1 MATVRITTKG
11 LLCVVA
17 AALALLYISFRGRLL
32 LSELQ
37 DLLYGCHTD
46 SFWPEKDPSHP
57 SKYGGSGGHRWD
69 IFWNYH
75 DDVIK
80 WKHFP
85 RHWPFVRGIHRW
97 PVNSP
102 QKGRWRE
109 ALMFSLIYAWTKH
122 LSKQSGCRW
131 FETPSRS
138 LWRQCSDPP
147 VINPRGHHKI
157 TGDHE
162 LLYGRL
168 EMITGGEFQKIFH
181 LFPPWANVSKAFNW
195 DHFETP
201 QWRHMNVKAVSN
213 HRSTY
218 YLKANSIGVVMK
230 R

>member
-1 MATVRITTKG
+1 MASVRITTKG

-102 QKGRWRE
+102 QKGRWRG
-109 ALMFSLIYAWTKH
+109 ALMFSMIYAWRNSWVNNRDAGDLRRHRAHYDVNVVILQLLTPEATTK
-122 LSKQSGCRW
+122 
-131 FETPSRS
+131 
-138 LWRQCSDPP
+138 
-147 VINPRGHHKI
+147 
-157 TGDHE
+157 
-162 LLYGRL
+162 
-168 EMITGGEFQKIFH
+168 
-181 LFPPWANVSKAFNW
+181 
-195 DHFETP
+195 
-201 QWRHMNVKAVSN
+201 
-213 HRSTY
+213 
-218 YLKANSIGVVMK
+218 
-230 R
+230 